1 MLIHDRRAGFV
12 QPAVTEAVVAAVA
25 NSAAGAAVLEPE
37 LDASPVGAA
46 SSDILSD

>member
-1 MLIHDRRAGFV
+1 MLIHDRRAGFG
-12 QPAVTEAVVAAVA
+12 QPAATEAAVAAVA